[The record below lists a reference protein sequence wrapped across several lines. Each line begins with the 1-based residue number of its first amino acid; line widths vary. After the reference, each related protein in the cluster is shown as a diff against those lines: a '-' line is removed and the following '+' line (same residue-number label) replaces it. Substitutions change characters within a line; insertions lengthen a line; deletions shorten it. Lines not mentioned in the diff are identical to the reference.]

1 MTHIGKDTRSRII
14 SKGISAGKSK
24 NSYRGAVNVTSK
36 ALGARNYSQCDS
48 LLIGNL
54 SNANTFPFIS
64 VQNPL
69 RRLSM
74 KLRPRKLGK
83 NKFFTFTTRYLS
95 RKSGRIND

>member
-24 NSYRGAVNVTSK
+24 NSYRAVNVTSK

-54 SNANTFPFIS
+54 SNANTFVYFGS
-64 VQNPL
+64 
-69 RRLSM
+69 
-74 KLRPRKLGK
+74 
-83 NKFFTFTTRYLS
+83 KFHYE
-95 RKSGRIND
+95 D

>member
-54 SNANTFPFIS
+54 SNANTFRLFRFKI
-64 VQNPL
+64 PL

-74 KLRPRKLGK
+74 KLRPRKGK
-83 NKFFTFTTRYLS
+83 NFYFYNEVFV
-95 RKSGRIND
+95 